1 MKYSKLLIVLT
12 FLVGCGES
20 ERFASY
26 DNSEEV
32 KGFYQGR
39 NKEVLINL
47 EEMKQDLTKKIADP
61 EEEDKLEDLKRDL
74 ANNDRRLESP
84 EFFTYATMEELP
96 SNLLWKEGM
105 DQPEIGSPRAKK
117 GGIFNT
123 YLPSLAFPPT
133 IRSIG
138 KNANNGFRSEHWDN
152 IEMALVSLHPN
163 TMETIPGLADRWAV
177 GEDGRTVYCLLYT
190 SPSPRD
196 S

>member
-26 DNSEEV
+26 DNREEV

-84 EFFTYATMEELP
+84 EFFTYATMEDLP
-96 SNLLWKEGM
+96 
-105 DQPEIGSPRAKK
+105 
-117 GGIFNT
+117 
-123 YLPSLAFPPT
+123 
-133 IRSIG
+133 
-138 KNANNGFRSEHWDN
+138 
-152 IEMALVSLHPN
+152 
-163 TMETIPGLADRWAV
+163 
-177 GEDGRTVYCLLYT
+177 
-190 SPSPRD
+190 
-196 S
+196 